1 MSATDKRVEDLLD
14 RWLASVELHLRYLKL
29 DDAAY
34 ARAEAWPKH
43 QRPNALVVNLART
56 RLLELKS
63 HLSERRDAGDAKFA
77 ESLELMSFLTSLLGS
92 EHIERFVPLATGK
105 PRDAGTSGTV
115 EQPRIRTGARAAAEQ
130 KARSGHDAQ
139 VASKPVPSGA
149 AAKSSTGSH
158 KRPTR
163 PAGSSPAGAT
173 GTAGAAPRTGK
184 DTVSQ
189 QLVGA
194 RPRAAPAMAPPAEPA
209 ARSQPSPASPPP
221 PRDAMTQQV
230 IADAIRMLEWGREWP
245 ALAGLIGRMAD
256 RPPEAEIWKIL
267 RTYRNDILAKSR
279 RTG

>member
-1 MSATDKRVEDLLD
+1 MSATDKRVEELLD

-56 RLLELKS
+56 RLLELKA

-105 PRDAGTSGTV
+105 PPDPGISGTV
-115 EQPRIRTGARAAAEQ
+115 EQPRVRGVARAANEHKGKGGAP
-130 KARSGHDAQ
+130 AP
-139 VASKPVPSGA
+139 VAHKPAPSGA
-149 AAKSSTGSH
+149 APKSSTGAH
-158 KRPTR
+158 KRPGR
-163 PAGSSPAGAT
+163 PAGSAGT
-173 GTAGAAPRTGK
+173 STPSGTAPRTAR

-194 RPRAAPAMAPPAEPA
+194 RSRAAPATTPPAVPV
-209 ARSQPSPASPPP
+209 ARSLPAVAAPPP

-256 RPPEAEIWKIL
+256 RPSEAEIWKIL
-267 RTYRNDILAKSR
+267 RAHRNDILAKAR